1 VAFHPDLRHSGP
13 MWGALADGSWL
24 TRERVRIVAAIALA
38 VFVAA
43 IAYALAR
50 AHGTLDAQGRPL
62 GTDYSN
68 VHAAGLMALDGHAVQ
83 AWDWGAHHQV
93 QRALH
98 GDPNVPFYGWHY
110 PPPFLLVA
118 GLLALLPYLAAL
130 LIWQAATLAGA
141 AVLVRNIVPGRTAL
155 LAALGAPVVFI
166 CIGHGQNAFLT
177 AALFGGGLL
186 LLDNRP
192 FAAGLLMGCLIYKPQ
207 FALLIPPLLLV
218 AWRGRAIAGACVSA
232 AILTGLTLILWGWP
246 VWQAFLDSLP
256 LTQREVVEAGA
267 TGWEKIQSPFAMVRM
282 WGGGIAPA
290 YAVQAIATLASIG
303 LVLWLARRARPAER
317 NAAALAAALISTP
330 YVLDYDFV
338 LLGIAIAFLAADGLR
353 RGFLSWEKTLLALAW
368 IAPLF
373 ARQLAAATLIPLGQ
387 ATAIIVLALA
397 ARRAGILD
405 GAFESAGRT
414 PAAPGP

>member
-1 VAFHPDLRHSGP
+1 MLGT
-13 MWGALADGSWL
+13 LADGSWV
-24 TRERVRIVAAIALA
+24 TRERVRLVAAIALA
-38 VFVAA
+38 IFLAA
-43 IAYALAR
+43 IVYTLVT
-50 AHGTLDAQGRPL
+50 AHGTLDPQGRPV

-68 VHAAGLMALDGHAVQ
+68 VHAAGLMALDGHAAQ

-98 GDPNVPFYGWHY
+98 GDPSVPFYGWHY

-130 LIWQAATLAGA
+130 FVWQAATLAA
-141 AVLVRNIVPGRTAL
+141 AAATVRAIVPGRTAL
-155 LAALGAPVVFI
+155 LAMLGAPVVFI
-166 CIGHGQNAFLT
+166 CLGHGQNALLT

-186 LLDNRP
+186 LLDKRP

-218 AWRGRAIAGACVSA
+218 AWRWRAIAGACVSA
-232 AILTGLTLILWGWP
+232 GFLIGLTLILWGWP

-256 LTQREVVEAGA
+256 LTQREVIEAGA

-290 YAVQAIATLASIG
+290 YAVQALATLASIG
-303 LVLWLARRARPAER
+303 LVLWLTRRGRPAER

-373 ARQLAAATLIPLGQ
+373 ARQLAAAALIPLGQ
-387 ATAIIVLALA
+387 ATAVIVLALA
-397 ARRAGILD
+397 VRRAASLD
-405 GAFESAGRT
+405 GAFR
-414 PAAPGP
+414 PARSEPPPA